1 MSVWKKLKLRVF
13 VKVKSGE
20 HMLRLEELLK
30 LLRISATIHEIHN
43 WDETANCLTERE
55 VVADGSNPPYI
66 NYILR
71 VNQIIRETSGS
82 GTAVIFFYLPI
93 PPNVNTD
100 LANDFISFYEEYVQ
114 SYHSNSSNIHPQNGD
129 EVLRLHTDFSTSYL
143 NILTI
148 LTENLPPTM
157 LVHGL
162 NAVTS
167 TTL

>member
-1 MSVWKKLKLRVF
+1 MLK
-13 VKVKSGE
+13 
-20 HMLRLEELLK
+20 LEELLK

-43 WDETANCLTERE
+43 WDETANCLTKNG
-55 VVADGSNPPYI
+55 VVEDGAKPPYI

-71 VNQIIRETSGS
+71 VNQIIRETSGN

-93 PPNVNTD
+93 PPNLKTE
-100 LANDFISFYEEYVQ
+100 LPNDFISFYEEYVQ
-114 SYHSNSSNIHPQNGD
+114 SYLSNIHSQNGD